1 MTHAFHPELTEAMK
15 IMLDKLHQSITT
27 SGYSGE
33 PVQMYLA
40 GGMAVHYYCGTR
52 YTNDVD
58 ASFSRR
64 LLLSGKDL
72 TVSYTRSDGRPATI
86 YLDLNYNDTFAL
98 MHPDY
103 QQDAQEWAGI
113 GNEARTIQL
122 RVLTPTDLAVSKIAR
137 FSQQDQADI
146 LALAETGKVTS
157 SGLRQRATEA
167 LDYYVGDTRWIHQS
181 LDVISAEIDSL

>member
-1 MTHAFHPELTEAMK
+1 MHAFHPELTEAMK
-15 IMLDKLHQSITT
+15 VMLDKLHSSITG
-27 SGYSGE
+27 SGYEGD
-33 PVQMYLA
+33 PIQMYLA

-72 TVSYTRSDGRPATI
+72 TVAYTRGDGRPATI

-98 MHPDY
+98 LHPDY
-103 QQDAQEWAGI
+103 QRDALEWEDI
-113 GNEARTIQL
+113 GNESRSVQL
-122 RVLTPTDLAVSKIAR
+122 RVLTPVDLAVSKISR

-146 LALAETGKVTS
+146 LALAA
-157 SGLRQRATEA
+157 SGMVQSAELRLRAIEA

-181 LDVISAEIDSL
+181 LDMISAEIDSL

>member
-1 MTHAFHPELTEAMK
+1 MMHAFHPELTAAMK
-15 IMLDKLHQSITT
+15 VMLDKLHQNITG

-58 ASFSRR
+58 ASFSKR

-72 TVSYTRSDGRPATI
+72 TVSYTRDDGRLASI

-103 QQDAQEWAGI
+103 QQDAQEWEGI
-113 GNEARTIQL
+113 GNETRAIQL
-122 RVLTPTDLAVSKIAR
+122 RVLTPVDLAVSKIAR
-137 FSQQDQADI
+137 YSQQDQDDI
-146 LALAETGKVTS
+146 LALARTCKVTAS
-157 SGLRQRATEA
+157 SLRQRATEA
-167 LDYYVGDTRWIHQS
+167 LDFYVGDTRWIHQS
-181 LDVISAEIDSL
+181 LDMISAEIDSL